1 MKTKFIEA
9 YKNFDVRFFE
19 DDTMQAKAIAITF
32 GTICAGALLG
42 AFLNPAQIIIALLSG
57 AMITISYNSLNK

>member
-1 MKTKFIEA
+1 MNKFIEN
-9 YKNFDVRFFE
+9 YKKFAVRFFE
-19 DDTMQAKAIAITF
+19 DDTMQTKAIAITF
-32 GTICAGALLG
+32 GTICAGSLLG